1 MAQVLHHALNAG
13 GKQENLAVGGMLK
26 ATDNGDLIANGENRT
41 SLFRFCGRGKIFNG
55 FLHQRDNG
63 IAAGL

>member
-1 MAQVLHHALNAG
+1 
-13 GKQENLAVGGMLK
+13 MLK

-41 SLFRFCGRGKIFNG
+41 GRFCGWGKIFNG
-55 FLHQRDNG
+55 FLHQRNDG

>member
-1 MAQVLHHALNAG
+1 MF
-13 GKQENLAVGGMLK
+13 K

-41 SLFRFCGRGKIFNG
+41 GLFRFCGWGKIFNS
-55 FLHQRDNG
+55 FLHQRNDG